1 MRNVRGVRGY
11 CSSQHILVQHLESYS
26 VVLEC
31 SVLVGR
37 K

>member
-1 MRNVRGVRGY
+1 VVLGGIAAASTY
-11 CSSQHILVQHLESYS
+11 LWQHLESYS